1 MQSTYIT
8 QGGYNMGDVSVT
20 FRHLE
25 ATAALREYAVEKA
38 SKIRNYFGE
47 PNEITIVLSSEKHRY
62 TAEITLKAGRITAN
76 AKEETEDLYS
86 AVDIAVDKVDRQIKK
101 HKDKIKHHKQGSMPQ
116 EITSRYNILSSKS
129 IEENEQPKI
138 IKTENVFAKPMS
150 LEEAVLQLKLLKND
164 FLVFINASTA
174 KINVIYHRKDG
185 DYGLIEPEV

>member
-101 HKDKIKHHKQGSMPQ
+101 HKDKLKHHKQGSMPQ

>member
-1 MQSTYIT
+1 
-8 QGGYNMGDVSVT
+8 MGEVSVT

-62 TAEITLKAGRITAN
+62 TAEVTLKAGRITAN

-86 AVDIAVDKVDRQIKK
+86 AVDAAVDKVDRQIKK

-116 EITSRYNILSSKS
+116 PVTSRYNILSSKS
-129 IEENEQPKI
+129 LGENEQPKI

-150 LEEAVLQLKLLKND
+150 LEEAVLQFGLLKND
-164 FLVFINASTA
+164 FLVFINASTG

>member
-1 MQSTYIT
+1 
-8 QGGYNMGDVSVT
+8 MGDVSVT

-86 AVDIAVDKVDRQIKK
+86 AIDVAVDKVDRQIKK
-101 HKDKIKHHKQGSMPQ
+101 HKEKLKHHKQGSMPQ

-150 LEEAVLQLKLLKND
+150 LEEAVDQLSLLNSD
-164 FLVFINASTA
+164 FLVFINDSNR
-174 KINVIYHRKDG
+174 KVNVIYYRKDG

>member
-1 MQSTYIT
+1 MR
-8 QGGYNMGDVSVT
+8 DVSVT

-25 ATAALREYAVEKA
+25 ATAALRDYAVEKA

-62 TAEITLKAGRITAN
+62 TAEISLKAGRITAN

-86 AVDIAVDKVDRQIKK
+86 SVDLAVDKVDRQIKK
-101 HKDKIKHHKQGSMPQ
+101 HKEKLKHHKQSSMPQ
-116 EITSRYNILSSKS
+116 AITSRYNILSSKS
-129 IEENEQPKI
+129 IGGNEQPKI

-150 LEEAVLQLKLLKND
+150 LEEAVLQLGLLKND
-164 FLVFINASTA
+164 FLVFINAPTG
-174 KINVIYHRKDG
+174 KVNVIYHRKDG

>member
-1 MQSTYIT
+1 
-8 QGGYNMGDVSVT
+8 MGDVSVT

-101 HKDKIKHHKQGSMPQ
+101 HKDKLKHHKQGSMPQ
-116 EITSRYNILSSKS
+116 EITSRYNILVS
-129 IEENEQPKI
+129 INTGMNAAERAPSPKRRR
-138 IKTENVFAKPMS
+138 KRFGMV
-150 LEEAVLQLKLLKND
+150 
-164 FLVFINASTA
+164 NATKKADATS
-174 KINVIYHRKDG
+174 
-185 DYGLIEPEV
+185 EVPKK